1 MKTRRI
7 TGLMLAVAMGLVLTA
22 CKDTKT
28 LQENEQLKAHIA
40 QLQKDSGDLGNRVDV
55 LTKENADLKDEI
67 ERVKKQC
74 PAKKAQKSKTHHH
87 HHRSSNSAATSQN

>member
-1 MKTRRI
+1 MTKHTI
-7 TGLMLAVAMGLVLTA
+7 VGLTLALSVGLSLTA

-55 LTKENADLKDEI
+55 LTKENTELKDEI
-67 ERVKKQC
+67 ELVKKQC
-74 PAKKAQKSKTHHH
+74 PAKKAKKSKTHRH
-87 HHRSSNSAATSQN
+87 HHRSSNSGATSQE